1 MTREEN
7 ELIAVFLRSSLL
19 LAALITVPV
28 ALISGVFGPLIGLL
42 AFGAAIPLCAHIG
55 GAVPLGPTSE
65 AALERLRDPAEL
77 RLIGKVTALCV
88 LFGLN
93 LLLLIP
99 EGIRQVPVLP
109 ILICSFYIMA
119 LYLLGARGGP
129 PDRVLSRIGG
139 PVAAVIILTFPMI

>member
-1 MTREEN
+1 MTKEEN

-55 GAVPLGPTSE
+55 GAVPLGLTSE

-77 RLIGKVTALCV
+77 RLIGMVTALCV

-109 ILICSFYIMA
+109 IVERQPPCPRATTILAGFQAAEVGVSFNVS
-119 LYLLGARGGP
+119 G
-129 PDRVLSRIGG
+129 
-139 PVAAVIILTFPMI
+139 